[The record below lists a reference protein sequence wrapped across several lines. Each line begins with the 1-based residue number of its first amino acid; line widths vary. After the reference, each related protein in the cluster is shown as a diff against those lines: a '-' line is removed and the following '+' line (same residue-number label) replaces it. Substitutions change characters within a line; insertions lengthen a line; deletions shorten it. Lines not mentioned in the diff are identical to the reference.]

1 MRPHHGVLILARP
14 RVDGNLATEF
24 RRLLSEARGRLLR
37 TVAVTDD
44 ELQGLSAPEPEF
56 SEEAA
61 RRAGAQLLAGLE
73 DRERREIDEIEA
85 ATARL
90 ATGDFGL
97 CESCGAAIPL
107 SRLRAVPWARHCL
120 ACKNREER
128 RP

>member
-1 MRPHHGVLILARP
+1 MHPHHGGLIVARP
-14 RVDGNLATEF
+14 RLGGGLVTEF
-24 RRLLSEARGRLLR
+24 RRLLGEARGRLLR

-44 ELQGLSAPEPEF
+44 ELQGLSAPEQEF

-61 RRAGAQLLAGLE
+61 RRAAAQLLAGFE

-97 CESCGAAIPL
+97 CESCGAAVPL

-120 ACKNREER
+120 SCQKREER

>member
-1 MRPHHGVLILARP
+1 MHPHHGGLILARP
-14 RVDGNLATEF
+14 RLDGGLVTEF
-24 RRLLSEARGRLLR
+24 RRLLGEARGRLLR

-120 ACKNREER
+120 ACQKWEER